1 MAMKRKLIVFAL
13 ILASVVGA
21 GAFYR
26 ARGSDTPRYQT
37 VAVTRGSIVDAIEA
51 TGTLEPVDPVQIGS
65 QVSGTVVSLGTDF
78 NQQVKKGQVVAVLDP
93 ALLQAQVE
101 QSQATVTRLQAEVER
116 ARIQVVDA
124 QQKLARSQALAKE
137 SLIPA
142 QDLDAAAIL
151 RDANQAALKS
161 AQANLVQAQA
171 SLEQSRV
178 NLGHTIIKA
187 PDDGVVLSRSVEIGQ
202 TVAAS
207 MQTPTLFVI
216 ARDLKT
222 MRVNASVDESDIGRV
237 KEGQN
242 VTFTVDAY
250 GQEVFTGKVTE
261 VRLQPVV
268 TSGVVSY
275 PTVIEVPNPAL
286 RLKPGMTATVS
297 IEVARQDDVL
307 RVPVSATRFRPT
319 DEQLA
324 ESGIDPAT
332 IGGGRTRNANRANGA
347 NGANSANG
355 ASAAN
360 AANATN
366 DAAATNGARRS
377 NGGNAANGEG
387 AANGW
392 NAANA
397 GNGQAGAGGERG
409 ARRNTRT
416 LWQLVNGQLKPVR
429 VHVGMSNATQVA
441 IVDGLEEGAE
451 VITSVAQTSMTSTQQ
466 PATNSPLMPSMP
478 RRQGGGGGGGRRGN

>member
-1 MAMKRKLIVFAL
+1 MAMKRKLIVIAL
-13 ILASVVGA
+13 ILASVAGA

-26 ARGSDTPRYQT
+26 ARGSEAPRYQT

-93 ALLQAQVE
+93 ALLQAQVD

-137 SLIPA
+137 QLIPQ
-142 QDLDAAAIL
+142 QDLDASAIL

-178 NLGHTIIKA
+178 NLGHTIIRA
-187 PDDGVVLSRSVEIGQ
+187 PDDGVVLSRTVEIGQ

-216 ARDLKT
+216 ARNLKT

-237 KEGQN
+237 KEGQS

-275 PTVIEVPNPAL
+275 PTVIDVPNDAL

-307 RVPVSATRFRPT
+307 RVPLSATRFRPT
-319 DEQLA
+319 DEQLV
-324 ESGIDPAT
+324 ENGIDPAT
-332 IGGGRTRNANRANGA
+332 IGGGGAGAGRTRNANRANRTNGANATNGPNGA
-347 NGANSANG
+347 NGANATN
-355 ASAAN
+355 AVN
-360 AANATN
+360 AANT
-366 DAAATNGARRS
+366 
-377 NGGNAANGEG
+377 GNAPQQQAD
-387 AANGW
+387 
-392 NAANA
+392 ANA
-397 GNGQAGAGGERG
+397 EHAERGERG
-409 ARRNTRT
+409 ARRNTRVI
-416 LWQLVNGQLKPVR
+416 WQQVNGQLKPVR
-429 VHVGMSNATQVA
+429 VHVGLANATQVA
-441 IVDGLEEGAE
+441 LIDGGLEEGAQ
-451 VITSVAQTSMTSTQQ
+451 VITGVTQTSTTASQQ

-478 RRQGGGGGGGRRGN
+478 RRGNGGGSGGGRRGN

>member
-1 MAMKRKLIVFAL
+1 
-13 ILASVVGA
+13 
-21 GAFYR
+21 
-26 ARGSDTPRYQT
+26 
-37 VAVTRGSIVDAIEA
+37 
-51 TGTLEPVDPVQIGS
+51 
-65 QVSGTVVSLGTDF
+65 
-78 NQQVKKGQVVAVLDP
+78 
-93 ALLQAQVE
+93 
-101 QSQATVTRLQAEVER
+101 VER

-137 SLIPA
+137 QLIPQ
-142 QDLDAAAIL
+142 QDLDASAIL

-178 NLGHTIIKA
+178 NLGHTVIKA
-187 PDDGVVLSRSVEIGQ
+187 PDDGVVLSRTVEIGQ

-216 ARDLKT
+216 ARDLTT

-250 GQEVFTGKVTE
+250 GQETFTGKVTE

-275 PTVIEVPNPAL
+275 PTVIDVPNPSM

-307 RVPVSATRFRPT
+307 RVPMSATRFRPT

-332 IGGGRTRNANRANGA
+332 IGGARTRNANRANGA
-347 NGANSANG
+347 SG
-355 ASAAN
+355 
-360 AANATN
+360 ANATN
-366 DAAATNGARRS
+366 GAGVTNGAR
-377 NGGNAANGEG
+377 GANG
-387 AANGW
+387 ANRANSASRANGT
-392 NAANA
+392 
-397 GNGQAGAGGERG
+397 NGASGAGQTGEGQTGERG
-409 ARRNTRT
+409 ARRNTRVV
-416 LWQLVNGQLKPVR
+416 WQLVNGQLKPVR
-429 VHVGMSNATQVA
+429 VHVGLSNATHVA
-441 IVDGLEEGAE
+441 LVDGGLEVGAE
-451 VITSVAQTSMTSTQQ
+451 VITGVAQTTMTSSQQ

-478 RRQGGGGGGGRRGN
+478 RRQGGGGGSGGGGGRR